1 MGKGYNLLRYSLG
14 IVYFHFGL
22 LKFFSDL
29 SSAELLAEQTIMKFS
44 LYYIDAHTAIIFL
57 AALEVIIGLGFL
69 FDFKPKWIFYLF
81 MFHMAGTFIPLFAI
95 PEVVF
100 KIAPFAPTLEGQ
112 YILKNIVFIA
122 AGWVVLYPQIKNKE
136 KTRETFGR

>member
-1 MGKGYNLLRYSLG
+1 MATSYNLLRYALG

-29 SSAELLAEQTIMKFS
+29 SSAEMLAEQTIMKFS
-44 LYYIDAHTAIIFL
+44 FYIIDAHTAILLL
-57 AALEVIIGLGFL
+57 AILEVTIGLGFL
-69 FDFKPKWIFYLF
+69 FNLKPRLIFYLF
-81 MFHMAGTFIPLFAI
+81 ILHMVGTFLPLFVI

-100 KIAPFAPTLEGQ
+100 KVAPFVPTTEGQ

-122 AGWVVLYPQIKNKE
+122 AGWAVLYPHIAKKK
-136 KTRETFGR
+136 KTGETVEL